1 MAKDLDENKVIF
13 ANNLEK
19 YLNIK
24 RMTQNDLA
32 KTLNIPEMTV
42 SNWMNAKTYPR
53 VDKIQLLADFFGIQK
68 SDLTEAKT
76 ENNQIETKQKQLL
89 NITNQLG
96 RLTELYELDMIT
108 REDLIS
114 KSKELKDRK
123 SVLETEIKK
132 LQSAPEKKEARLA
145 LEKFDFSNATKQE
158 QMLLIDTVVD
168 RIELTHDNVDVYLN
182 F

>member
-24 RMTQNDLA
+24 RMTQTDLS

-76 ENNQIETKQKQLL
+76 ENNQIDEKAMR
-89 NITNQLG
+89 IAAHIDDDV
-96 RLTELYELDMIT
+96 TE
-108 REDLIS
+108 
-114 KSKELKDRK
+114 
-123 SVLETEIKK
+123 
-132 LQSAPEKKEARLA
+132 
-145 LEKFDFSNATKQE
+145 E
-158 QMLLIDTVVD
+158 QMNDIIKY
-168 RIELTHDNVDVYLN
+168 IEFLKSQQQKE
-182 F
+182 